1 MYRAGFNFMATSL
14 TPYIFSKHG
23 EAKKRKLLMS
33 VADGDD
39 AHAVQA
45 LAQERANEAEVTNLM
60 RRDLDSNIRRGT
72 CLTADITAIVV
83 LDGPM
88 KLDGLGAK
96 VLPWDLGCVAELLT
110 FRHVVWAAH
119 TREAQS
125 DMIKG
130 VETEVCL
137 ASRMLGGWIAGP
149 EWTDAC
155 ARGKQLYEP
164 VLRLARAVS
173 IPKEMRV
180 HESCSFGHALEKI
193 CIAAASN
200 TSGGMKWT
208 LRDSRKKLWLS

>member
-1 MYRAGFNFMATSL
+1 MATSI

-45 LAQERANEAEVTNLM
+45 LAQERANESEVTNLM
-60 RRDLDSNIRRGT
+60 RRDLDTNIRRGT

-164 VLRLARAVS
+164 VLRLARAVN

>member
-1 MYRAGFNFMATSL
+1 
-14 TPYIFSKHG
+14 
-23 EAKKRKLLMS
+23 
-33 VADGDD
+33 
-39 AHAVQA
+39 
-45 LAQERANEAEVTNLM
+45 
-60 RRDLDSNIRRGT
+60 
-72 CLTADITAIVV
+72 
-83 LDGPM
+83 M

-155 ARGKQLYEP
+155 VRGKQLYEP